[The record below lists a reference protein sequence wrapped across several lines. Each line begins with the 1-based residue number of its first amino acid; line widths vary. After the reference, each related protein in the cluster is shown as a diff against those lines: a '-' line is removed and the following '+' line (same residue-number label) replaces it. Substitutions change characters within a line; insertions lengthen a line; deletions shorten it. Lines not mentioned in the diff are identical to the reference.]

1 MKRSGIVI
9 AYCAGIVTAFAAIA
23 TGQAI
28 GEARKVA
35 FDEIDVHRINVVEP
49 DGTLRMTISNRAQ
62 FPGMIIRGKELPHAS
77 RNDVA
82 GMIFF
87 NDEGTENGGLVFG
100 GKNANGHVESGGHL
114 SFDQYEQD
122 QVVTLEQNEEDG
134 HRVAGLT
141 IDDRPDAPMDFTG
154 LSALEEEPDGAD
166 KMAKLQK
173 LEEAGAFGA
182 TRLFAG
188 KDASGGS
195 LVSLKDAKG
204 QTRLRL
210 VVTAKGD
217 ASIVFLDASGKA
229 VRTIGAADL
238 H

>member
-1 MKRSGIVI
+1 MKRLGIVA
-9 AYCAGIVTAFAAIA
+9 AYGAGIVTAFVAIA
-23 TGQAI
+23 AGQAI
-28 GEARKVA
+28 SEPRKIS

-49 DGTLRMTISNRAQ
+49 DGTLRMTISDKAE
-62 FPGMIIRGKELPHAS
+62 FPGMIIKGKELPHAS
-77 RNDVA
+77 RADSA

-87 NDEGTENGGLVFG
+87 NDEGTENGGLIFG
-100 GKNANGHVESGGHL
+100 GKSTNGHIESAGHL

-122 QVVTLEQNEEDG
+122 QVVTLEQQEEDG

-141 IDDRPDAPMDFTG
+141 IDDRPSKALDFAD
-154 LSALEEEPDGAD
+154 LSALEQEPDSAA
-166 KMAKLQK
+166 KTAKLTG
-173 LEEAGAFGA
+173 LEQSGAFGA
-182 TRLFAG
+182 PRLFAG
-188 KDASGGS
+188 KDSNGS
-195 LVSLKDAKG
+195 SLLNLKDAKG

-229 VRTIGAADL
+229 VHTIDARDL

>member
-1 MKRSGIVI
+1 MKRPGIVI
-9 AYCAGIVTAFAAIA
+9 AYCAGVVTAFAAIA

-28 GEARKVA
+28 SEPRSVS
-35 FDEIDVHRINVVEP
+35 FDEINVHRINVVEP

-62 FPGMIIRGKELPHAS
+62 FPGLIVKGKELPHAS

-100 GKNANGHVESGGHL
+100 GKSVNGHVSSGGHL

-122 QVVTLEQNEEDG
+122 QVVTLEQTEDDG

-141 IDDRPDAPMDFTG
+141 IDDRPDAPMDFAG
-154 LSALEEEPDGAD
+154 LSALEQEPDGPA
-166 KMAKLQK
+166 KTAKLEK
-173 LEEAGAFGA
+173 LEQSGAFGA

-188 KDASGGS
+188 KDSSGGS
-195 LVSLKDAKG
+195 LVNLKDAKG
-204 QTRLRL
+204 NTRLRL
-210 VVTAKGD
+210 SVTAKGE
-217 ASIVFLDASGKA
+217 AAISFLDANGK
-229 VRTIGAADL
+229 VTRTISANDL
-238 H
+238 R